1 MDSAPTIEA
10 LRVAARALDS
20 GSDREAV
27 KAFQAAQ
34 DALDA
39 AKATRL
45 ASLQTS
51 RDFEL
56 DGASTLSTWVR
67 NELRLS
73 TRETAT
79 LVSASATCA
88 HLPAVAEA
96 AAAGQIR
103 AAHVATFTYGL
114 KHIGYKIVTDSESWL
129 LDVAKTCE
137 PNELFK
143 VIRALRDAIYP
154 EELDKDW
161 AKGMDKQDIQLNAV
175 PAGFH
180 LTGFLSTTTGAK
192 FQAVLGS
199 ISAPRDK
206 DDNRTGSERRVD
218 GFDELIT
225 RILESGLPSD
235 KGIRPH
241 LSVIV
246 DANTLDDA
254 ANQTSGTTPDS
265 GTPAQLAGFGS
276 IGPQLLGY
284 ITCNSDMTAI
294 LLRGN
299 TDVLDVGRSYR
310 LATLKQRRAVIARQG
325 GQCATPGC
333 HNTHL
338 EMHHPTWW
346 SRGGKTNT
354 DNLIGI
360 CPRCHQLVHRGL
372 LNITPHGQ
380 GHFDFTHTGNRPLL
394 AAYRHRRDTHN
405 ENWHIRQTAHHVRQR
420 HTSRLEN
427 TRT

>member
-1 MDSAPTIEA
+1 MDSSRTIEA
-10 LRVAARALDS
+10 LRVAARALDC
-20 GSDREAV
+20 GSDRDAV

-45 ASLQTS
+45 AALQTS

-73 TRETAT
+73 AKEAST
-79 LVSASATCA
+79 LVSAAATLT

-96 AAAGQIR
+96 AAAGEIR

-114 KHIGYKIVTDSESWL
+114 KHIGHKVVTESEPWL
-129 LDVAKTCE
+129 LDVAKTRE

-154 EELDKDW
+154 DELDKDW
-161 AKGMDKQDIQLNAV
+161 AKGMDKQDIQINAV

-180 LTGFLSTTTGAK
+180 LTGFLSTTLGAK
-192 FQAVLGS
+192 FQSVLGS

-206 DDNRTGSERRVD
+206 DDDRTGAERRID
-218 GFDELIT
+218 GFDQLFT
-225 RILESGLPSD
+225 RILEAGLPSD
-235 KGIRPH
+235 KGVRPH

-246 DANTLDDA
+246 DADTLEDA
-254 ANQTSGTTPDS
+254 AGQEPGTTPNS

-284 ITCNSDMTAI
+284 IACNSDLTAI

-310 LATLKQRRAVIARQG
+310 LATLKHRRAVIARQG

-346 SRGGKTNT
+346 SRGGKTSL

-360 CPRCHQLVHRGL
+360 CSRCHHLVHRNL
-372 LNITPHGQ
+372 LTITALGQ
-380 GHFDFTHTGNRPLL
+380 GGFEFTNKDNRPLL
-394 AAYRHRRDTHN
+394 NAYRHRRDTHR
-405 ENWHIRQTAHHVRQR
+405 ENWHIRHTANDIRQR
-420 HTSRLEN
+420 RTQRLEN

>member
-1 MDSAPTIEA
+1 MDYSRTIEA

-39 AKATRL
+39 AKANRL
-45 ASLQTS
+45 AALQTS

-73 TRETAT
+73 ARETTT
-79 LVSASATCA
+79 LVSAADTLT

-114 KHIGYKIVTDSESWL
+114 KHIGYKVVTESEAWL

-161 AKGMDKQDIQLNAV
+161 AKGMDKQDLQLNAV

-180 LTGFLSTTTGAK
+180 LTGFLSTTVGAK

-206 DDNRTGSERRVD
+206 DDDRTGSERRVD

-225 RILESGLPSD
+225 GILEAGLPSD

-246 DANTLDDA
+246 DADTLDDA
-254 ANQTSGTTPDS
+254 GNQTAGTTPNA

-284 ITCNSDMTAI
+284 IACNSDLTAI

-299 TDVLDVGRSYR
+299 TNVLDVGRSYR

-346 SRGGKTNT
+346 SRGGNTST
-354 DNLIGI
+354 DNLIGV
-360 CPRCHQLVHRGL
+360 CPRCHHLVHRGL

-380 GHFDFTHTGNRPLL
+380 GRFDFTNKDNRPLL
-394 AAYRHRRDTHN
+394 KAYRQRQNTHR
-405 ENWHIRQTAHHVRQR
+405 ENWHIRQTAHQHTQR
-420 HTSRLEN
+420 HTQQLAK
-427 TRT
+427 T